1 MLILDTQLSYND
13 LKYLSK
19 VNDETYNMNVCEYI
33 ERNESI
39 VIFDSNIIEK
49 QNNFIIVEGIHNF
62 IDLILGFISDLP
74 IKKIDILY
82 KINEEYEFIKT
93 IIPEIKNIDV
103 ISQLNPDG
111 IFLINLNNPDTM
123 KNIEKVTK
131 RIYKFPKSIS
141 RYPFYTIVYKLF
153 FDDNLTDVDISNNK
167 VFDVGVF
174 INEIESRRFI
184 INHNM
189 PVEL

>member
-1 MLILDTQLSYND
+1 MLILDKTLSYND

-19 VNDETYNMNVCEYI
+19 INDETDNMNVCEYI
-33 ERNESI
+33 ERHESI
-39 VIFDSNIIEK
+39 VNFDSRIIEK

-82 KINEEYEFIKT
+82 KINEQYEFIKT
-93 IIPEIKNIDV
+93 IIPEIKYIDV
-103 ISQLNPDG
+103 IAESNPDG
-111 IFLINLNNPDTM
+111 IFLINLNNPDT
-123 KNIEKVTK
+123 KNNIEKVTK
-131 RIYKFPKSIS
+131 KIYKFPKSIS
-141 RYPFYTIVYKLF
+141 RYPFYTIVYKLYF
-153 FDDNLTDVDISNNK
+153 NDNLTDVDISNNK

-174 INEIESRRFI
+174 INEIESRKFI

>member
-1 MLILDTQLSYND
+1 MLILDTTLSYND

-19 VNDETYNMNVCEYI
+19 VNDETDNMNVCEYI
-33 ERNESI
+33 ERHESI

-103 ISQLNPDG
+103 IAQLNPDG

-131 RIYKFPKSIS
+131 QIYKFPKSIS